1 MIIYQVTKD
10 PNYSG
15 EWAFNFLS
23 YADAVDFANDGLTP
37 KHKYVV
43 EFELDLTGGEL
54 VYTAT
59 EE

>member
-43 EFELDLTGGEL
+43 EFELDLTGG
-54 VYTAT
+54 
-59 EE
+59 